1 MYYEEQ
7 GMSPQ
12 EIVEQLPTI
21 TLADVHAALAFYYD
35 NPEIIAAEEAE
46 EAEEA
51 DEARFIEELKQRHP
65 SRLHEML
72 HQRRV

>member
-35 NPEIIAAEEAE
+35 NPEIIAAEEAD
-46 EAEEA
+46 EA